1 MIVQTFLELPAMYER
16 ILRHES
22 QTRRFTITSTSGSG
36 WDVVDEEDG
45 AARKDVRY
53 LDWHRVERARR
64 AFAREAAELRS
75 RGWTE
80 VRALS

>member
-1 MIVQTFLELPAMYER
+1 MYER

-36 WDVVDEEDG
+36 WNVLDEEDG
-45 AARKDVRY
+45 ARRKDVRY

-80 VRALS
+80 VRSLS

>member
-1 MIVQTFLELPAMYER
+1 MYER

-22 QTRRFTITSTSGSG
+22 QTRRFSIKSTSGSG
-36 WDVVDEEDG
+36 WDVIDQEDG
-45 AARKDVRY
+45 ETRKDVRY
-53 LDWHRVERARR
+53 VDWHRVERARR

-80 VRALS
+80 VRSLS

>member
-1 MIVQTFLELPAMYER
+1 MIVETPLELPAMYER
-16 ILRHES
+16 ILRHDS

-64 AFAREAAELRS
+64 AFAREAAELRN

-80 VRALS
+80 VRSLS